1 MHIRQTVTVRAPAK
15 INLTLYVLDRQVS
28 GYHRIL
34 SLMQMVNLQDRLKLT
49 RRPKGD
55 GIRVV
60 TTCRDLPWGRKN
72 LIVQAARAFQKRY
85 GIHAGLRI
93 DLDKKIPIG
102 AGLGGGSS
110 DAAATLYGLCRLFRV
125 PPARTELAALG
136 LTLGSDIPFFF
147 SGATAWV
154 TGIGDEIHPTRL
166 ERRLWAVLVHPG
178 FKVST
183 AWAYS
188 ELDRIRPKAPS
199 RLVRYPKKI
208 RLTLGRKRHKIS
220 SRKTQAFQ
228 RTKRSLSLHNDLEL
242 ITIGRYPVI
251 EMIKER
257 LSALGAEG
265 VLMSGS
271 GSTVFGLF
279 SKEASARSAASVLR
293 RMRGRSSRNRC
304 WTVNVARLLKRPPWL
319 SERWNG
325 TVREDLKSY
334 DRIR

>member
-1 MHIRQTVTVRAPAK
+1 MHVRQTVTVRAPAK
-15 INLTLYVLDRQVS
+15 INLALYVLDRQAS

-34 SLMQMVNLQDRLKLT
+34 SVMQMVNLHDRLILT

-60 TTCRDLPWGRKN
+60 TTRRDLPRGRKN

-85 GIHAGLRI
+85 GIHAGLQI
-93 DLDKKIPIG
+93 DLEKKIPIG

-110 DAAATLYGLCRLFRV
+110 DAAATLYGLCRLFRIS
-125 PPARTELAALG
+125 PARAELAALG
-136 LTLGSDIPFFF
+136 MKLGSDIPFFLN
-147 SGATAWV
+147 GATAWV
-154 TGIGDEIHPTRL
+154 TGIGDEIHSTRL
-166 ERRLWAVLVHPG
+166 ERRLWAVLVYPG
-178 FKVST
+178 IEVST
-183 AWAYS
+183 AWTYS
-188 ELDRIRPKAPS
+188 EWDRLRPMAPS
-199 RLVRYPKKI
+199 RPVGYPKKI

-220 SRKTQAFQ
+220 SRKSQTFQ

-251 EMIKER
+251 ETIKER

-279 SKEASARSAASVLR
+279 SKESSARSAASILR
-293 RMRGRSSRNRC
+293 RMRERSSPNRS
-304 WTVNVARLLKRPPWL
+304 WTVNVARLLKRPPW
-319 SERWNG
+319 
-325 TVREDLKSY
+325 
-334 DRIR
+334 